1 MSKSYWVD
9 WSFKEAGWTEPLN
22 NNNNK
27 MFICLHTSNKHI
39 IHIGVTCVLY
49 TLLLEYS
56 TVQCTYTGQEFTSTV
71 HIQCQFDIIIL
82 DYDEMV

>member
-1 MSKSYWVD
+1 
-9 WSFKEAGWTEPLN
+9 
-22 NNNNK
+22 

-56 TVQCTYTGQEFTSTV
+56 TVVYSVHTQVRNLLV
-71 HIQCQFDIIIL
+71 HIQCQFDIIIH